1 MDSKQ
6 LQNESE
12 SQTPGQTRHALR
24 SVSGSTKSLEVT
36 PAVKARDQSIRTVFA
51 ALILV
56 LLLAALDQTIV
67 STALPTIVGELGGV
81 THLSWVV
88 TAYLL
93 ASTIVSPLY
102 GKFGDVHGR
111 KIILQVAVVTF
122 LIGSALCG
130 LAQTMLQLI
139 LFRGLQGLGG
149 GGLIVTTIAIIGDLV
164 PPRERGRYQGVLGG
178 VFGIATII
186 GPLLG
191 GFFVDHLS
199 WRWIFYINLPTGAL
213 ALAVIAA
220 VLRSPTTRRQHVIDY
235 LGAMLLS
242 VALTAII
249 LFTSLGGTTLPWAS
263 HVILGLIALGFIS
276 TIAFIAAEARAPEPI
291 LPLGLFRNGT
301 FAIASAVGLI
311 VGLSLFG
318 SITYLPIYLQVVK
331 GESPTASGLQLMPM
345 MLGMLVTSIA
355 SGRIISAWGRY
366 KPFPIAG
373 TAIMTIGLV
382 MLSRLSAEHAVW
394 QTSIDALVLGLG
406 LGMVMQVLV
415 LAAQNSVD
423 FEHLGVA
430 TSGTTLFRSLGGALG
445 VAIFGAIFANGLRA
459 HLVAVIP
466 PGTAIPSAT
475 DPAGLAALSPDL
487 RAAYIAAL
495 VAALQPVFV
504 IAAIVS
510 ATACG
515 IALLLR
521 EVPLRGMAPAAGQ
534 GEGIA
539 MPRDATSL
547 EELERIITT
556 LLAHENRWRIYADV
570 AYRAK
575 LNLSAPELWMLAR
588 LGESA
593 PLNQASLSAGLGVPL
608 QDFEAPLQELC
619 NRKIVKKSEL
629 GELRLTAL
637 GLEMRNRLTEARR
650 KGLTDLL
657 ARWEPDKHPDV
668 LALVT
673 RLAETLARDLPVPST
688 P

>member
-1 MDSKQ
+1 MDPMPASPPPATS
-6 LQNESE
+6 SE
-12 SQTPGQTRHALR
+12 ASAAQ
-24 SVSGSTKSLEVT
+24 
-36 PAVKARDQSIRTVFA
+36 ARARSIRAVFA

-93 ASTIVSPLY
+93 SSTIVSPLY
-102 GKFGDVHGR
+102 GKFGDIHGR
-111 KIILQVAVVTF
+111 KIILQVAVVIF
-122 LIGSALCG
+122 LVGSALCG
-130 LAQTMLQLI
+130 LSQSMLQLI

-149 GGLIVTTIAIIGDLV
+149 GGLIVTTIAVIGDLV
-164 PPRERGRYQGVLGG
+164 SPRERGRYQGVFGA
-178 VFGIATII
+178 VFGVSTII

-213 ALAVIAA
+213 ALLVIGA
-220 VLRSPTTRRQHVIDY
+220 VLKSPSERRQHSIDY
-235 LGAMLLS
+235 LGAVLLS
-242 VALTAII
+242 VSLTAVI

-263 HVILGLIALGFIS
+263 PVTIGLIALG
-276 TIAFIAAEARAPEPI
+276 IAAAIVFVAAEARAREPI
-291 LPLGLFRNGT
+291 IPLILFRNDT
-301 FAIASAVGLI
+301 FVIASAVGLI

-345 MLGMLVTSIA
+345 MLGMLATSIT

-366 KPFPIAG
+366 RLFPIAG
-373 TAIMTIGLV
+373 TAIMTAGLL
-382 MLSRLSAEHAVW
+382 MLSRISADLPVW
-394 QTSIDALVLGLG
+394 QTSVDALVLGLG

-445 VAIFGAIFANGLRA
+445 VAIFGAIFANGLHA
-459 HLVAVIP
+459 QLAAVIP
-466 PGTAIPSAT
+466 PGSAIPSAT
-475 DPAGLAALSPDL
+475 DAAGLAALPPGL
-487 RAAYIAAL
+487 RADYIAAL
-495 VAALQPVFV
+495 VAALQPVFL
-504 IAAIVS
+504 IAAVIS
-510 ATACG
+510 AMSCA

-539 MPRDATSL
+539 MLRDATSL

-556 LLAHENRWRIYADV
+556 LLARENRWRIYADV
-570 AYRAK
+570 ANRAK

-588 LGESA
+588 LGERM
-593 PLNQASLSAGLGVPL
+593 PLTSESLSKDLNVPAQALEGPLGAL
-608 QDFEAPLQELC
+608 RARD
-619 NRKIVKKSEL
+619 IVEGNQQ
-629 GELRLTAL
+629 GELRLTAR
-637 GLEMRNRLTEARR
+637 GIEMRNRLMDARR
-650 KGLTDLL
+650 KGLSELL
-657 ARWEPDKHPDV
+657 ARWEPAKHPEV
-668 LALVT
+668 LALVQ
-673 RLAETLARDLPVPST
+673 RLAETLTHDLPVPEAQ
-688 P
+688 